1 MSNIMRKIVIL
12 HRQKQRS
19 EILSYTVPSLA
30 SMALLH
36 PYPFFCG
43 FSAKLCWTFTG
54 SLKEDDFSCKA
65 AQIVKRQP

>member
-30 SMALLH
+30 SMVLLH
-36 PYPFFCG
+36 PKFQDYPFFVAFQPSCVG
-43 FSAKLCWTFTG
+43 PSREASKKMIFHAKL
-54 SLKEDDFSCKA
+54 LKL
-65 AQIVKRQP
+65 